1 MLDMEKLAETDPEA
15 YRKEVELR
23 YGLPLKKPGFP
34 VQEFFGGSPDCTEP
48 GCKTG
53 VVMLMRDQQ
62 NRLVDYAY
70 CLLCGRRYVV
80 LGVEE
85 RRRQEGF

>member
-23 YGLPLKKPGFP
+23 YGLPLKKP
-34 VQEFFGGSPDCTEP
+34 GSPDCTEP